1 MTLSAGVEANK
12 VKVTCKDGVLQI
24 TMPAPKAL
32 VPKRIQVEA
41 K

>member
-1 MTLSAGVEANK
+1 VEDGNLI
-12 VKVTCKDGVLQI
+12 VKAACKDGVLQI

-32 VPKRIQVEA
+32 APKRIQVEA